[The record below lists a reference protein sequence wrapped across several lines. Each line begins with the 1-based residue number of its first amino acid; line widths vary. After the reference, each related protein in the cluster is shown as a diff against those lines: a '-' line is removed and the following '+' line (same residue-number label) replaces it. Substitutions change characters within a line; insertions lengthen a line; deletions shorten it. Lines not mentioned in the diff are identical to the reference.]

1 MIQKNTAKLSFRYDI
16 NALRAIAILGVIFF
30 HYKLDYFSGGFAGVD
45 IFFVISGY
53 LMSKIIINAIDK
65 NEFSFKIYLGKRL
78 KRIVPAL
85 LFLILVLMLIP
96 FFFYLPEDYQLS
108 QKSAAGSILFLSNIL
123 YWLYSGS
130 YFAPVSDTNIL
141 LHTWSLSVEWQ
152 FYLIYPFFLLL
163 HKIFKTRLL
172 YLAFFTG
179 LTLCIFAASVYLTGL
194 KPAASFYLLPTR
206 SWEMLF
212 GGLALFAENVITGH
226 RLKKVM
232 AIAGYLAIL
241 ACFLFLKV
249 SMPWPGL
256 YTLLPV
262 LATFLIIIANFNG
275 FKLIRHISVQFIGK
289 ISYSLYLW
297 HWPVYVISQYLGVKA
312 DWESAVIMTA
322 LSVLLGFLS
331 FRYIETLKI
340 QSSKVILAAM
350 AAVFIGT
357 AALSFFDANRIIFDA
372 KTLKI
377 AEYSKFNQKNI
388 DRQFSRG
395 DCFIEEGLENYNKEK
410 CLCIDEH
417 KSNILLLGDS
427 HAAQLA
433 QSLSEKLS
441 SKNVHLMQATAGGIF
456 PSVQKIDNKNP
467 GLRSVLDYVYQ
478 KFVPENAAKIDAVII
493 TAHWAY
499 HKDQK
504 PSEIL
509 KHIQDMIRYFQSY
522 HIKVMVIGQIESY
535 IIPYPTMAAKNNE
548 YQLKINRSYLDDQ
561 SYSIDKYLSDNLG
574 AEYIRVINTDSFPE
588 LSGDDIP
595 YMWDRNHVTK
605 YGADFIVEKVFSE
618 KYFQTLPSYP
628 DSPDKRMQEL
638 KSIQQVTGR

>member
-1 MIQKNTAKLSFRYDI
+1 MIEKNTAKSGFRYDI
-16 NALRAIAILGVIFF
+16 NALRAIAILGVLFF

-45 IFFVISGY
+45 VFFVISGY
-53 LMSKIIINAIDK
+53 LMSKIIITAIDK
-65 NEFSFKIYLGKRL
+65 NEFSFKTYLGKRL

-85 LFLILVLMLIP
+85 LFLILALILIP

-108 QKSAAGSILFLSNIL
+108 QRSAAGSVLFVSNIL

-163 HKIFKTRLL
+163 LHKIFKTRFL
-172 YLAFFTG
+172 YLAFFIG
-179 LTLCIFAASVYLTGL
+179 LTLIIFAASVFLTGL

-212 GGLALFAENVITGH
+212 GGIALFAENLIKENQWKK
-226 RLKKVM
+226 RL
-232 AIAGYLAIL
+232 ALSGYLAIL
-241 ACFLFLKV
+241 ACFLFLNV
-249 SMPWPGL
+249 SMPWPGI

-262 LATFLIIIANFNG
+262 LATFLVIISNFNE
-275 FKLIRHISVQFIGK
+275 FTFIRHRSVQFIGK

-297 HWPVYVISQYLGVKA
+297 HWPVYVIAQYVGIKA
-312 DWESAVIMTA
+312 NLESAVFLTA
-322 LSVLLGFLS
+322 LSVLLGYLS
-331 FRYIETLKI
+331 FRYIENLKI
-340 QSSKVILAAM
+340 ESSKHILAAM
-350 AAVFIGT
+350 AATFLGT
-357 AALSFFDANRIIFDA
+357 AALTYFDTNRIMYDA

-395 DCFIEEGLENYNKEK
+395 NCFAEEGLETYNKEK
-410 CLCIDEH
+410 CLCIVEN

-456 PSVQKIDNKNP
+456 PSVQKIDSKNP
-467 GLRSVLDYVYQ
+467 QLRSIIDYVYQ
-478 KFVPENAAKIDAVII
+478 DFVPENASKIDAVII

-499 HKDQK
+499 HKDRK

-509 KHIQDMIRYFQSY
+509 ASIQDIIKYFQKY
-522 HIKVMVIGQIESY
+522 HIKVMIIGQIESY

-548 YQLKINRSYLDDQ
+548 YQLGINKSYLDDQ
-561 SYSIDKYLSDNLG
+561 SYVIDKYLSTHLG
-574 AEYIRVINTDSFPE
+574 ADYIRVINTDTFPE
-588 LSGDDIP
+588 LSSHDEP

-605 YGADFIVEKVFSE
+605 YGADFIVDKVFSE
-618 KYFQTLPSYP
+618 KYFQALPSFL
-628 DSPDKRMQEL
+628 SG
-638 KSIQQVTGR
+638 SHGRGLAR